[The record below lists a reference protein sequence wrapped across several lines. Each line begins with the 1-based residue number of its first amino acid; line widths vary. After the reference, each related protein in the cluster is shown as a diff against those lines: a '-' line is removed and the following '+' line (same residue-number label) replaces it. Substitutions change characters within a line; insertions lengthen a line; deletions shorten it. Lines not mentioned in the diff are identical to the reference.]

1 MDTNFSID
9 MLLRWSKEVSLQTK
23 TSSRQR
29 RDISIEINV
38 IRRCTPAECYV
49 YRQRKNRLYK
59 GTLPKYLHTRNIL
72 SIVVCVSIK
81 VMKFHSKDPKRCF
94 GDRYGA
100 RYRKSFQGVVKPRNF
115 FVPVKL

>member
-9 MLLRWSKEVSLQTK
+9 MLLRWSKEVSLKTK

-38 IRRCTPAECYV
+38 IPRCTPAECYV

-59 GTLPKYLHTRNIL
+59 GTLPKYLHTP
-72 SIVVCVSIK
+72 VSERFS
-81 VMKFHSKDPKRCF
+81 KFGCD
-94 GDRYGA
+94 
-100 RYRKSFQGVVKPRNF
+100 V
-115 FVPVKL
+115 L